1 MSSFNAVIYKA
12 YANENWNFSTLEVRS
27 NLIKRTHDNVV
38 RLTSL
43 WTHSELLEEH
53 SKFAAEIAVLFQ
65 ELRACSQ
72 ARVYVFN
79 KGSHFP

>member
-1 MSSFNAVIYKA
+1 MN
-12 YANENWNFSTLEVRS
+12 TLRAFGGAQ
-27 NLIKRTHDNVV
+27 
-38 RLTSL
+38 
-43 WTHSELLEEH
+43 
-53 SKFAAEIAVLFQ
+53 KFAAEIAVLFQ